1 MKYFVILLFACLFA
15 GCNEAGIN
23 AQSNEPV
30 VGKVNPKAPLRQD
43 PEDKDRDAPG
53 LIFRMGEATAK
64 KGEVVCLPVE
74 TAGFNKLLAFQ
85 YTVRFDSAA
94 LEFHSVRK
102 LNLPGYKVNNFGTR
116 FTERGY
122 LTTLW
127 TAEDIINGISLPDGQ
142 ALYEVCFTNQLGKGE
157 ETEVKFQNGPTKF
170 EVVGP
175 RMERFRLVHA
185 NGKVKGK

>member
-1 MKYFVILLFACLFA
+1 MKYFVFLLFACLFVC
-15 GCNEAGIN
+15 CNEAGVN
-23 AQSNEPV
+23 AQSGDPV
-30 VGKVNPKAPLRQD
+30 VGKVNKKAPLRQD

-64 KGEVVCLPVE
+64 KGEVVCLPIE
-74 TAGFNKLLAFQ
+74 TAGFSDLLAFQ

-94 LEFHSVRK
+94 LQFHSVRK
-102 LNLPGYKVNNFGTR
+102 INLPGYQVNNFGTR

-127 TAEDIINGISLPDGQ
+127 TAQDIINGVSLPDGHT
-142 ALYEVCFTNQLGKGE
+142 LYEVCFTSQLGKKE
-157 ETEVKFQNGPTKF
+157 ETEVKFQNGPTMF

-175 RMERFRLVHA
+175 KMERFRLVYA
-185 NGKVKGK
+185 NGKVKGR

>member
-1 MKYFVILLFACLFA
+1 MKYFIILAFACVCF
-15 GCNEAGIN
+15 GCQEAGGN
-23 AQSNEPV
+23 AQSGDPV
-30 VGKVNPKAPLRQD
+30 VGKVNKKAPLRQD
-43 PEDKDRDAPG
+43 AEDKDRDAPG
-53 LIFRMGEATAK
+53 LIFRMGEASAK

-74 TAGFNKLLAFQ
+74 TAGFKNLLAFQ

-116 FTERGY
+116 FADRGY

-127 TAEDIINGISLPDGQ
+127 TAEDIINGVSLPEEHR
-142 ALYEVCFTNQLGKGE
+142 LYEVCFTSQLAKKE
-157 ETEVKFQNGPTKF
+157 ETEVKFQNGPTMF

-175 RMERFRLVHA
+175 KMERFRLVYA
-185 NGKVKGK
+185 NGKVTGK